1 MLIGASLAL
10 AFFAASQ
17 LFFSALRK
25 RVRQRG
31 ILRAV
36 GATKKQL
43 RRLYGLEGL
52 LYVVVA
58 LPSGLLLGLGLCRLG
73 LGIQGAGKFFV
84 IPAASLALGLSLCAW
99 ASLLGF
105 LLPAVL
111 ATRTLAHGP
120 ALYRQQAR
128 LRKRLDLA
136 MPLPAGE
143 LALGI
148 LCFVLIL
155 LCVGFA
161 RWSLLPYQINK
172 DKAAV
177 NITNLTDQAV
187 QPELLTDLA
196 RLSDVVEVSALSRLP
211 NHAYISS
218 PSFLQNKMLQDLY
231 QNPLSNDMTGL
242 TMQSAD
248 TLQTA
253 LCSAEQGLFYAL
265 ADLCEDPAAARQAL
279 ASGKRLHPVPAAYGL
294 GPPKQPIPLCR
305 GGAGAGGS
313 RPFPRPG
320 PGVFHF

>member
-1 MLIGASLAL
+1 
-10 AFFAASQ
+10 
-17 LFFSALRK
+17 
-25 RVRQRG
+25 
-31 ILRAV
+31 
-36 GATKKQL
+36 
-43 RRLYGLEGL
+43 
-52 LYVVVA
+52 
-58 LPSGLLLGLGLCRLG
+58 
-73 LGIQGAGKFFV
+73 
-84 IPAASLALGLSLCAW
+84 
-99 ASLLGF
+99 
-105 LLPAVL
+105 
-111 ATRTLAHGP
+111 
-120 ALYRQQAR
+120 
-128 LRKRLDLA
+128 

-265 ADLCEDPAAARQAL
+265 ADLCEDPAAAGQAL
-279 ASGKRLHPVPAAYGL
+279 ASENACILYLPHMGWDPQSNQYRYAGEGL
-294 GPPKQPIPLCR
+294 EQADP
-305 GGAGAGGS
+305 

>member
-1 MLIGASLAL
+1 MGRRYIANRPGCA
-10 AFFAASQ
+10 
-17 LFFSALRK
+17 SAL
-25 RVRQRG
+25 
-31 ILRAV
+31 
-36 GATKKQL
+36 TW
-43 RRLYGLEGL
+43 
-52 LYVVVA
+52 
-58 LPSGLLLGLGLCRLG
+58 PCRCPPG
-73 LGIQGAGKFFV
+73 SW
-84 IPAASLALGLSLCAW
+84 PW
-99 ASLLGF
+99 
-105 LLPAVL
+105 
-111 ATRTLAHGP
+111 
-120 ALYRQQAR
+120 
-128 LRKRLDLA
+128 
-136 MPLPAGE
+136 
-143 LALGI
+143 GI

-265 ADLCEDPAAARQAL
+265 ADLCEDPAAAGRPLRRKTPAILYLPHMGWDPQSNQYRYAGEGLSRRIQAF
-279 ASGKRLHPVPAAYGL
+279 SPA
-294 GPPKQPIPLCR
+294 
-305 GGAGAGGS
+305 
-313 RPFPRPG
+313 RPW
-320 PGVFHF
+320 VFHF

>member
-1 MLIGASLAL
+1 MRFYPWKIRPLQQVFYTSGNPGGAGLAAGGQAGAVYNRFAYPEQNPQDWAPAMLIGASLAL

-111 ATRTLAHGP
+111 ATRTLAHGRRYIANRP
-120 ALYRQQAR
+120 GCA
-128 LRKRLDLA
+128 
-136 MPLPAGE
+136 
-143 LALGI
+143 
-148 LCFVLIL
+148 
-155 LCVGFA
+155 
-161 RWSLLPYQINK
+161 
-172 DKAAV
+172 
-177 NITNLTDQAV
+177 
-187 QPELLTDLA
+187 
-196 RLSDVVEVSALSRLP
+196 SALTWPCRCPPGSWP
-211 NHAYISS
+211 WGS
-218 PSFLQNKMLQDLY
+218 
-231 QNPLSNDMTGL
+231 
-242 TMQSAD
+242 
-248 TLQTA
+248 
-253 LCSAEQGLFYAL
+253 YAL
-265 ADLCEDPAAARQAL
+265 
-279 ASGKRLHPVPAAYGL
+279 
-294 GPPKQPIPLCR
+294 
-305 GGAGAGGS
+305 
-313 RPFPRPG
+313 F
-320 PGVFHF
+320 